1 MHLTSKPLLN
11 EFQTSSSTQSSFT
24 RLRISRRVVLAI
36 QRTTPLL
43 RRPPRFSIFPVFQTP
58 RIPTKTTHAEFQTSG
73 ESAPQSRS
81 KSILLGA
88 DSRAVQARYLIA
100 PAPYARPSSL
110 AQQLQHRSAFAV
122 SPPSKRSVNTRSLAP
137 PNTASRSRSH
147 LLSPRIKAFA
157 TSPPMAPPADA
168 STTKPSTSSPSIQ
181 ALRPIILSGP
191 SGAGKSTLINR
202 LSKAHPHLFGFSIS
216 HTTRSPRPGEQNGR
230 EYHFIPRDTFQTMIT
245 SSQFLEHAQFGG
257 NFYGTSKGEIGRIQ
271 GLERVPVLDID
282 MEGVKSVLQDAE
294 LGALVRTCAVQP
306 PSLAELEKRLRGR
319 GTETEEKVR
328 ERLQKAEVEMA
339 FSTEEGRFQR
349 VVVNEEVERAWEEL
363 EAWVFER

>member
-1 MHLTSKPLLN
+1 M
-11 EFQTSSSTQSSFT
+11 
-24 RLRISRRVVLAI
+24 
-36 QRTTPLL
+36 
-43 RRPPRFSIFPVFQTP
+43 
-58 RIPTKTTHAEFQTSG
+58 
-73 ESAPQSRS
+73 
-81 KSILLGA
+81 
-88 DSRAVQARYLIA
+88 
-100 PAPYARPSSL
+100 
-110 AQQLQHRSAFAV
+110 
-122 SPPSKRSVNTRSLAP
+122 
-137 PNTASRSRSH
+137 
-147 LLSPRIKAFA
+147 A
-157 TSPPMAPPADA
+157 TDADA
-168 STTKPSTSSPSIQ
+168 STTTSPITKPSTTSPAIQ

-245 SSQFLEHAQFGG
+245 SQFLEHAQFGG

-271 GLERVPVLDID
+271 GLGRVPVLDID
-282 MEGVKSVLQDAE
+282 MEGVKSVLQDPE
-294 LGALVRTCAVQP
+294 LGSIVRTCAVQP